1 MPEKS
6 REIRQNSPRVYIRTF
21 GCQMNDRDSEALLGL
36 FLRAGYKQAELEED
50 ADVIL
55 VNTCSVRDHAENR
68 ALSLLGTYKKLKQ
81 PKVQSPKSK
90 VNNCNSKNSI
100 DEGRKGK
107 SSVVRAKRS
116 SLVPRKVIGLIGCM
130 AKNKGDQIFSKM
142 PHIDLIC
149 GPAAFFK
156 IPEYIAKIRQ
166 NNIRIKDLEDKV
178 RDESFYGAAFRQ
190 EIDHAQVVIST
201 GCSNFCS
208 YCIVPYTRGQL
219 RPRDPEKI
227 ISEIENNIKQGR
239 RKITLLGQN
248 VNDYNFESQVT
259 SHKSQVINFVELLRK
274 IDKIEGL
281 EELDFVTS
289 HPKNTSRELFEL
301 MAESDKIKKHLH
313 LPFQSGSN
321 QILKLMGRVYT
332 REDYI
337 ELASEYK
344 KITNGTLGTD
354 IIIGFPSETEAD
366 FLQTKDL
373 VETVKFKYA
382 FIFKYSPRLKTK
394 AAEMADDVPEK
405 VKSRRHKEL
414 LDLQKKISRTV

>member
-1 MPEKS
+1 
-6 REIRQNSPRVYIRTF
+6 
-21 GCQMNDRDSEALLGL
+21 
-36 FLRAGYKQAELEED
+36 
-50 ADVIL
+50 
-55 VNTCSVRDHAENR
+55 
-68 ALSLLGTYKKLKQ
+68 
-81 PKVQSPKSK
+81 
-90 VNNCNSKNSI
+90 
-100 DEGRKGK
+100 
-107 SSVVRAKRS
+107 
-116 SLVPRKVIGLIGCM
+116 
-130 AKNKGDQIFSKM
+130 
-142 PHIDLIC
+142 
-149 GPAAFFK
+149 
-156 IPEYIAKIRQ
+156 
-166 NNIRIKDLEDKV
+166 
-178 RDESFYGAAFRQ
+178 
-190 EIDHAQVVIST
+190 
-201 GCSNFCS
+201 
-208 YCIVPYTRGQL
+208 L

>member
-1 MPEKS
+1 
-6 REIRQNSPRVYIRTF
+6 
-21 GCQMNDRDSEALLGL
+21 
-36 FLRAGYKQAELEED
+36 
-50 ADVIL
+50 
-55 VNTCSVRDHAENR
+55 
-68 ALSLLGTYKKLKQ
+68 
-81 PKVQSPKSK
+81 
-90 VNNCNSKNSI
+90 
-100 DEGRKGK
+100 
-107 SSVVRAKRS
+107 
-116 SLVPRKVIGLIGCM
+116 
-130 AKNKGDQIFSKM
+130 
-142 PHIDLIC
+142 
-149 GPAAFFK
+149 
-156 IPEYIAKIRQ
+156 
-166 NNIRIKDLEDKV
+166 
-178 RDESFYGAAFRQ
+178 
-190 EIDHAQVVIST
+190 
-201 GCSNFCS
+201 
-208 YCIVPYTRGQL
+208 L

-248 VNDYNFESQVT
+248 VNDYNFEPQAT

>member
-1 MPEKS
+1 
-6 REIRQNSPRVYIRTF
+6 
-21 GCQMNDRDSEALLGL
+21 
-36 FLRAGYKQAELEED
+36 
-50 ADVIL
+50 
-55 VNTCSVRDHAENR
+55 
-68 ALSLLGTYKKLKQ
+68 
-81 PKVQSPKSK
+81 
-90 VNNCNSKNSI
+90 
-100 DEGRKGK
+100 
-107 SSVVRAKRS
+107 
-116 SLVPRKVIGLIGCM
+116 
-130 AKNKGDQIFSKM
+130 
-142 PHIDLIC
+142 
-149 GPAAFFK
+149 
-156 IPEYIAKIRQ
+156 
-166 NNIRIKDLEDKV
+166 
-178 RDESFYGAAFRQ
+178 
-190 EIDHAQVVIST
+190 
-201 GCSNFCS
+201 
-208 YCIVPYTRGQL
+208 
-219 RPRDPEKI
+219 
-227 ISEIENNIKQGR
+227 
-239 RKITLLGQN
+239 
-248 VNDYNFESQVT
+248 
-259 SHKSQVINFVELLRK
+259 
-274 IDKIEGL
+274 
-281 EELDFVTS
+281 LDFVTS

>member
-1 MPEKS
+1 
-6 REIRQNSPRVYIRTF
+6 
-21 GCQMNDRDSEALLGL
+21 MNDRDSEALLGL
-36 FLRAGYKQAELEED
+36 FLRAGYKQAESEED

-81 PKVQSPKSK
+81 SKVQSPKSK
-90 VNNCNSKNSI
+90 VNNYNNENSMDDGLSTM
-100 DEGRKGK
+100 DYPQRRKPI
-107 SSVVRAKRS
+107 V
-116 SLVPRKVIGLIGCM
+116 GLIGCM
-130 AKNKGDQIFSKM
+130 AKNKGDEVFSKM

-156 IPEYIAKIRQ
+156 IPEYIERIKDKGS
-166 NNIRIKDLEDKV
+166 RIKDLEDKV

-208 YCIVPYTRGQL
+208 YCIVPYTRGKL
-219 RPRDPEKI
+219 RPRSFDKI
-227 ISEIENNIKQGR
+227 ISEIKNNIKQGR

-248 VNDYNFESQVT
+248 VNDYNFEPQVT

-274 IDKIEGL
+274 IYKIEGL

-289 HPKNTSRELFEL
+289 HPKNTSKELFEL

-321 QILKLMGRVYT
+321 RILKLMGRGYT
-332 REDYI
+332 REKYA
-337 ELASEYK
+337 ELINQYK
-344 KITNGTLGTD
+344 QITAGTLGTD
-354 IIIGFPSETEAD
+354 IIIGFPSESEED
-366 FLQTKDL
+366 FKQTKSL
-373 VETVKFKYA
+373 VKEVGFKYA

-414 LDLQKKISRTV
+414 LDLQKNISRTL